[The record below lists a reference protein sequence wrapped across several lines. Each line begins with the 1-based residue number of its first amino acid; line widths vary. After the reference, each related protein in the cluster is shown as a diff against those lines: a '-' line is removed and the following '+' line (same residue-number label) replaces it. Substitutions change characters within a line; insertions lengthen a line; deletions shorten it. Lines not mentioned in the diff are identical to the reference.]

1 MVGASSKIAA
11 TRMTTFSIPQYAAD
25 SGVRT
30 GFANW
35 LSNTNDLTSRF
46 VAAGRIPGLINIA
59 GGLPAP
65 ETFPVEELASLAE
78 AAVRDFPQD
87 SLGYG
92 PTDGLPELR
101 DAIAARFSTGSLRL
115 DRRNVL
121 ITAGG
126 TQALDLIGKV
136 LLEAGGVVAGEFPMY
151 AGALDAWRP
160 RQPAYRR
167 ITLGDGNAD
176 LLSSGAQ
183 FVYSVPNFSNP
194 TGKLVGLDARRA
206 LVTAAHRAGI
216 WVVEDDPY
224 GSLYYDGEPLP
235 RLIELSA
242 DLSRGPNYRGPVV
255 YLGTLS
261 KELVPG
267 FRVAWVIGSPDIV
280 DALKSAKQSADLCSN
295 GMAQRIALSAM
306 QSGLIERLRPRILS
320 LYRERRGVLVA
331 AMFEHLSDWFE
342 WEVPVG
348 GMFIWAVARDRSLDT
363 DSLVSAALDAGV
375 LIGPG
380 SVFDPLGQDRSS
392 IRLNFTLNS
401 PDLLQEAVRRLGTAL
416 RTLSNSTSYGCRRSS
431 SAA

>member
-1 MVGASSKIAA
+1 MVGSSSRIVAISMTMSPIGPNPVE
-11 TRMTTFSIPQYAAD
+11 TRARS
-25 SGVRT
+25 

-35 LSNTNDLTSRF
+35 LSGTNDLTSRF
-46 VAAGRIPGLINIA
+46 VAAGRVPGLINIA

-65 ETFPVEELASLAE
+65 ETFPVEELASLSE
-78 AAVRDFPQD
+78 AAVREFPQD

-101 DAIAARFSTGSLRL
+101 DAIAARFSRGSLRL
-115 DRRNVL
+115 DRSNVL

-126 TQALDLIGKV
+126 TQALELIGKV
-136 LLEAGGVVAGEFPMY
+136 LLEAGGIVAGEFPMY

-167 ITLGDGNAD
+167 ITLEAGNID
-176 LLSSGAQ
+176 FLSSGAQ

-194 TGKLVGLDARRA
+194 TGKLVGLDARRV
-206 LVTAAHRAGI
+206 LVAAAHRAGI
-216 WVVEDDPY
+216 WLVEDDPY
-224 GSLYYDGEPLP
+224 GSLYYDTEPLP

-242 DLSRGPNYRGPVV
+242 ALSGGTNYRGPVV

-267 FRVAWVIGSPDIV
+267 LRVAWLVGSPDIV

-295 GMAQRIALSAM
+295 GIAQRIAFAAM
-306 QSGLIERLRPRILS
+306 QSGLIERLRPQVLS
-320 LYRERRGVLVA
+320 LYRERRDVLAA
-331 AMFEHLSDWFE
+331 AMYEHLYDWFE

-375 LIGPG
+375 LVGPG

-401 PDLLQEAVRRLGTAL
+401 PDRLQEAVRRLGTAL
-416 RTLSNSTSYGCRRSS
+416 RTLSISSSRDCRRSS
-431 SAA
+431 GAA

>member
-1 MVGASSKIAA
+1 MVGSSSKIAA
-11 TRMTTFSIPQYAAD
+11 TRMTTSSIPQNATE

-46 VAAGRIPGLINIA
+46 VAAGRVPGLINIA

-65 ETFPVEELASLAE
+65 ETFPVEELASLSE
-78 AAVRDFPQD
+78 AAVREFPQD

-101 DAIAARFSTGSLRL
+101 DAIAARFSTRSLRL
-115 DRRNVL
+115 DRNNVL

-126 TQALDLIGKV
+126 TQALDVIGKV
-136 LLEAGGVVAGEFPMY
+136 LLERGGVVEAEFPMY

-167 ITLGDGNAD
+167 IALADGNTD

-206 LVTAAHRAGI
+206 LVTAAHRTGI

-224 GSLYYDGEPLP
+224 GSLYYDTEPLP

-242 DLSRGPNYRGPVV
+242 DLSPGANYRGPVV

-267 FRVAWVIGSPDIV
+267 LRVAWVIGSSDIV
-280 DALKSAKQSADLCSN
+280 GALKSAKQSADLCSN
-295 GMAQRIALSAM
+295 GMAQRIALAAM
-306 QSGLIERLRPRILS
+306 QGGLIDRLRPRILS
-320 LYRERRGVLVA
+320 LYRERRDVLAA
-331 AMFEHLSDWFE
+331 AMAEHLSDWFE

-348 GMFIWAVARDRSLDT
+348 GMFIWAVARESSLDT
-363 DSLVSAALDAGV
+363 DSLVTTAFDAGV

-392 IRLNFTLNS
+392 IRLNFTLNA
-401 PDLLQEAVRRLGTAL
+401 PDRLQEAVRRLGTAL
-416 RTLSNSTSYGCRRSS
+416 RTYSSSNCRRSS